1 MKSRRREQIPAQK
14 TRAVLESR
22 PGGLTAC
29 PRIIAVG
36 GFAFLSLLPFHTRC
50 QITPAAVTQVR
61 DATGNRIEA
70 LTLLGGDYGIAA
82 ANFRS
87 TGKFTFGETADA
99 TLGITKF
106 GGAGDIGDPQ
116 PLGSFPVGWQPR
128 LQGNMGYLDGTQRL
142 HSGLLEGD
150 ITEIK
155 SYGIEFG
162 GGMRLWVND
171 RLSFAPTLMGLYGHT
186 WEMYT
191 ANSAFMRKNLAAA
204 TELGL
209 IDFSVDTWTLIPR
222 VNIQYLL
229 TWDRTIITLSSEPG
243 YYHTRSFNGS
253 NPNLHVNGDSGTW
266 ANMVDVDIPL
276 GVSLFGHELR
286 SGGYYRWTGLYGSLR
301 SGLNESNLSEIHGR
315 IVLDFLN
322 QLWKVQWIGIGASY
336 LFGPT
341 VTGWSA
347 GIDATFRF

>member
-1 MKSRRREQIPAQK
+1 MRELQHC
-14 TRAVLESR
+14 
-22 PGGLTAC
+22 GLIAC
-29 PRIIAVG
+29 PRVIAALALI
-36 GFAFLSLLPFHTRC
+36 FSCLLPFRSRS
-50 QITPAAVTQVR
+50 QITPADVSQVR

-70 LTLLGGDYGIAA
+70 LTILGGDYGIAA

-87 TGKFTFGETADA
+87 TGRFTFGETADA
-99 TLGITKF
+99 TLGITKL

-116 PLGSFPVGWQPR
+116 PLGSLPVGWQPR
-128 LQGNMGYLDGTQRL
+128 LQGNMGYLDGSQHL

-150 ITEIK
+150 ITRIR

-162 GGMRLWVND
+162 GGMRFWVND

-186 WEMYT
+186 WEIYT
-191 ANSAFMRKNLAAA
+191 ANSAFMRKNFATA

-209 IDFSVDTWTLIPR
+209 INWSVDTWTLIPR

-243 YYHTRSFNGS
+243 YFHTGSFNGS
-253 NPNLHVNGDSGTW
+253 NAYLHVNGDSVTW
-266 ANMVDVDIPL
+266 TNMMDVDIPL
-276 GVSLFGHELR
+276 GVVLFGHELR
-286 SGGYYRWTGLYGSLR
+286 SGGYYRWTGLYGDLR
-301 SGLNESNLSEIHGR
+301 NGLNVSNLSEIHGR

-322 QLWKVQWIGIGASY
+322 QLWKVRWIGIGASY
-336 LFGPT
+336 IFGPT

>member
-1 MKSRRREQIPAQK
+1 MRESQL
-14 TRAVLESR
+14 R
-22 PGGLTAC
+22 GLAASG
-29 PRIIAVG
+29 RVIAAVG
-36 GFAFLSLLPFHTRC
+36 WVFFGVLPFRTYG
-50 QITPAAVTQVR
+50 QITPADVTQVR

-70 LTLLGGDYGIAA
+70 LTILGGDYGLAA

-87 TGKFTFGETADA
+87 TGNFTFGETADA

-116 PLGSFPVGWQPR
+116 PLASLPVGWQPR
-128 LQGNMGYLDGTQRL
+128 LQGNMGYLDGTQHL

-162 GGMRLWVND
+162 GGARFWMND

-186 WEMYT
+186 WETYT
-191 ANSAFMRKNLAAA
+191 ANSAFMRKNFTTA

-209 IDFSVDTWTLIPR
+209 INFSVDTWTIIPR

-229 TWDRTIITLSSEPG
+229 TWDRTLIALSSEPA
-243 YYHTRSFNGS
+243 YYHTGSFNGS
-253 NPNLHVNGDSGTW
+253 NPYLHVNGDSATW
-266 ANMVDVDIPL
+266 ANTVDVDIPL
-276 GVSLFGHELR
+276 GVSLFGHELHT
-286 SGGYYRWTGLYGSLR
+286 GGYYRWTGLYGSLR
-301 SGLNESNLSEIHGR
+301 SGLNESSLSEVHGR

-341 VTGWSA
+341 VSGWSA

>member
-1 MKSRRREQIPAQK
+1 L
-14 TRAVLESR
+14 V
-22 PGGLTAC
+22 
-29 PRIIAVG
+29 
-36 GFAFLSLLPFHTRC
+36 FFSLLPLRTHG
-50 QITPAAVTQVR
+50 QITPTDVTQVR

-70 LTLLGGDYGIAA
+70 LTILGGDYGLAA

-116 PLGSFPVGWQPR
+116 PLQGLPVGWQPR
-128 LQGNMGYLDGTQRL
+128 LQGNMGYLDGTQHL

-162 GGMRLWVND
+162 GGARFWVSD
-171 RLSFAPTLMGLYGHT
+171 RLSFAPTFMGLYGHT
-186 WEMYT
+186 WEAYT
-191 ANSAFMRKNLAAA
+191 ANSAFMRKNFATAA
-204 TELGL
+204 ELGL
-209 IDFSVDTWTLIPR
+209 VDWSVDTWTLR
-222 VNIQYLL
+222 TAVNVQYLI
-229 TWDRTIITLSSEPG
+229 TWDRTRIKLSSEPA
-243 YYHTRSFNGS
+243 YYHTESFNSS
-253 NPNLHVNGDSGTW
+253 NTNVSLTGDSESIATT
-266 ANMVDVDIPL
+266 VDIDIPL
-276 GVSLFGHELR
+276 GMTLFGHELH

-341 VTGWSA
+341 ITGWSA
-347 GIDATFRF
+347 GIDVTFRF